1 MKKVILVI
9 FLVLPVL
16 SPDWAAAAGES
27 NHPRKHP
34 SRAHKHPATTVNRCA
49 QYGPGFAPVAGSDM
63 CMKIGGGV
71 SVEGGVRR

>member
-9 FLVLPVL
+9 LLVM
-16 SPDWAAAAGES
+16 SPGWAAAAGES
-27 NHPRKHP
+27 NHPRKYL

-63 CMKIGGGV
+63 CMKIGGSV